1 MLESILESSINS
13 KITEIDVS
21 LRGYLSSL
29 QGELESDG
37 EVVFFIF
44 IIIINIEYECF
55 YKWILY

>member
-13 KITEIDVS
+13 KITEVDVS

-37 EVVFFIF
+37 EVVYFFIS
-44 IIIINIEYECF
+44 IIIKLEYECF
-55 YKWILY
+55 YQWILY

>member
-37 EVVFFIF
+37 EVVYFSLFMY
-44 IIIINIEYECF
+44 ND
-55 YKWILY
+55 K